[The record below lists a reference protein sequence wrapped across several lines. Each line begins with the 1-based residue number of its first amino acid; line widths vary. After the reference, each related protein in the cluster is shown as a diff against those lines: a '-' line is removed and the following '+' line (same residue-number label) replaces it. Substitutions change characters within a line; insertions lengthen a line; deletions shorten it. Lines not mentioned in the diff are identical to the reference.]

1 MKIRS
6 WDERGSPPRIV
17 VIVGLVVLTAFLYRG
32 IGEYDFF
39 IVDDS
44 VYFSNPIIVSGLSLK
59 TLGSAFTE
67 IILGNWHPLTVIS
80 HALCFRLFGSNSGIH
95 HYVNLIL
102 HIITAIVLFL
112 SLSEATGEVYKSA
125 LVSFAFAL
133 HPLSVETV
141 AWVAERKGVL
151 SSMFFMLTILSY
163 VRYTKNPSWV
173 RYLLI
178 FTFFI
183 PGLMSKQMIVTI
195 PAVFL
200 IMDAWPLGRLT
211 KRPGS
216 GIYEK
221 IPFFIISAIFI
232 LVAFYAQKVGG
243 AISGTDA
250 IPIKLR
256 LVNSTIG
263 YVTYVSKILL
273 PRNLAYFYPYD
284 FTPSVWL
291 FLISAISLI
300 SVTMLAIILRK
311 NKPWFTAGW
320 LWFIV
325 TLIPVAQIVQIARH
339 LTADRYAYLP
349 MTGIFIII
357 VWWGADIL
365 RGKPKTM
372 ITAAIV
378 TIATLMYISSF
389 QIKTWRNSIT
399 IFRQAISVTKDNY
412 IVYKNISHFL
422 FNNNKVPEALPFA
435 DKSLEINPYFSEGHS
450 MKGLILTRLNH
461 PVEAEECFNAAL
473 KIDPQNTEAYIG
485 LSHLMIKNGRYD
497 EAISLCG
504 KAIGINGD
512 MDYILHNNIGI
523 AFMNKGMCGRAV
535 EYFKQSLTL
544 NPLFSLAQDNLRTCL
559 SPR

>member
-1 MKIRS
+1 MKIR
-6 WDERGSPPRIV
+6 V
-17 VIVGLVVLTAFLYRG
+17 VIAALIVLTVFLYRE
-32 IGEYDFF
+32 IGGYDFF

-44 VYFSNPIIVSGLSLK
+44 VYFSNPIVVSGLSVK

-80 HALCFRLFGSNSGIH
+80 HALCFRLFGTNSGLH

-102 HIITAIVLFL
+102 HIITSILLFL
-112 SLSEATGEVYKSA
+112 SLSEATNEVYKSA

-163 VRYTKNPSWV
+163 VRYAKNPSWV
-173 RYLLI
+173 RYLLT
-178 FTFFI
+178 FSFFI

-211 KRPGS
+211 TAGGGTHGKTGMS
-216 GIYEK
+216 KSIIYEK

-232 LVAFYAQKVGG
+232 LVAFYTQKIGG

-256 LVNSTIG
+256 LVNSIIG

-300 SVTMLAIILRK
+300 SVTMLSVIVRK

-320 LWFIV
+320 CWFIV
-325 TLIPVAQIVQIARH
+325 TLIPVIQIVQISRH

-357 VWWGADIL
+357 VWGGADCL

-372 ITAAIV
+372 ITAAV
-378 TIATLMYISSF
+378 AAIATLMYVSSF

-422 FNNNKVPEALPFA
+422 FNNNKVTEALPFA
-435 DKSLEINPYFSEGHS
+435 SKSLEINPYFSEGYS
-450 MKGLILTRLNH
+450 MKGLILTRLNR
-461 PVEAEECFNAAL
+461 PAEAEECFDTAI

-504 KAIGINGD
+504 KAIGINRD
-512 MDYILHNNIGI
+512 VDYILFNNIGI
-523 AFMNKGMCGRAV
+523 AFMNKGMCGRAA

-544 NPLFSLAQDNLRTCL
+544 SPLFSLAQDNLRTCL
-559 SPR
+559 N